1 MSAAM
6 RSLMLVVPLFAF
18 AIGGGLYVPPER
30 SASDSNNGSE
40 PALSSLPPLP
50 AWARDDLPDFSG
62 YQDTTERKAAF
73 FSFLYPRIVLANS
86 RILIERDYLD
96 SLASKTKLSKK
107 EHIWLAAQS
116 KRLRV
121 EEEPGSPEQF
131 ALLGKRLDV
140 IPPSLILAQA
150 ANESA
155 WGTSR
160 FALRGNNLF
169 GQWCFSKGCGLVPLS
184 RVEGASHEVAS
195 FPSPYHSV
203 RAYIQNLN
211 RHTSYQGLRNTR
223 LDDRQSGDPLSGL
236 ALARGLVSYSER
248 GEEYVNE
255 IRSMIRYNNLEFYDT
270 EFRKTLRDRS
280 PSHLKDLAS
289 ASAEEALLPGH
300 IAGKNVGESTRTSA
314 EG

>member
-1 MSAAM
+1 MSAAL
-6 RSLMLVVPLFAF
+6 RSLMLVVPLVAF
-18 AIGGGLYVPPER
+18 AIGGGLYVPSER
-30 SASDSNNGSE
+30 SGNDYNTGSE

-50 AWARDDLPDFSG
+50 SWAREDLPDFTG
-62 YQDTTERKAAF
+62 YSDTTEKKVAF
-73 FSFLYPRIVLANS
+73 FSFMYPRVVLANS

-96 SLASKTKLSKK
+96 SLTIKDTLSKK
-107 EHIWLAAQS
+107 EHSWLTAQS

-121 EEEPGSPEQF
+121 DEEPGSPEQF
-131 ALLGKRLDV
+131 TQLRKRLDV

-160 FALRGNNLF
+160 FALRGNSLF

-184 RVEGASHEVAS
+184 RNEGASHEVAA

-211 RHTSYQGLRNTR
+211 RHGSYQVLRDTR
-223 LDDRQSGDPLSGL
+223 LDDREAGDPLSGL
-236 ALARGLVSYSER
+236 SLARGLISYSER
-248 GEEYVNE
+248 GEEYVAE
-255 IRSMIRYNNLEFYDT
+255 IRSMIRYNNLAFYDT
-270 EFRKTLRDRS
+270 QFRNILSDGS
-280 PSHLKDLAS
+280 PSHLKRLAS
-289 ASAEEALLPGH
+289 ASAEQSLLPGQ
-300 IAGKNVGESTRTSA
+300 STGSAA